1 VKRASDWL
9 RQAERDLEEV
19 EYAKRGGYYE
29 LACFLSQQAAEKAAK
44 ALLQYLGIERRS
56 HSVLHLLQDAPG
68 EVVQCAAHLDKHYIP
83 ARYPDAYVEGAPYEY
98 YTERDADE
106 CLNCALRILNWVKGR
121 VK

>member
-1 VKRASDWL
+1 VKRVSDWL
-9 RQAERDLEEV
+9 RQAERDLEEA

-68 EVVQCAAHLDKHYIP
+68 EITQCAM
-83 ARYPDAYVEGAPYEY
+83 R
-98 YTERDADE
+98 
-106 CLNCALRILNWVKGR
+106 CLPG
-121 VK
+121 

>member
-56 HSVLHLLQDAPG
+56 HSVLHLLRMLQ
-68 EVVQCAAHLDKHYIP
+68 
-83 ARYPDAYVEGAPYEY
+83 ARWY
-98 YTERDADE
+98 
-106 CLNCALRILNWVKGR
+106 NALPTWISTTSRLGILTLMLREPPTSITLRGMPMSA
-121 VK
+121 